1 MDRLLKF
8 LCRLLLLAVCVFV
21 GHAHAVIPKVSYWET
36 KGSLVG
42 YANTYAA
49 TGSNWI
55 TSCDAWLAAWP
66 DSRTRVAKVEAYQT
80 YCNFRVTSNTSGS
93 VIFDNA
99 AVPTQ
104 EIKNACPANSTA
116 VTGGCQCN
124 SGYAENA
131 GQTACQINQANCT
144 AGQTISGG
152 YFDAGS
158 EIAKGPPY
166 IVCSKGCAAAFD
178 GEFPAGSALV
188 QGKKHY
194 FAKGSYATNGSKCD
208 SGGGPGVPTGDGN
221 APSPNDAVP
230 PDSCAPGEAAGV
242 VNGKPVCAPDMS
254 QPGDGTKP
262 PATPDPP
269 KSDDKKTSET
279 TSETT
284 TNADGSK
291 TTTTTTTTKNVD
303 GTSTTTKTVRTT
315 NPDGTLRSES
325 TTTTGSGVT
334 KEAEKEGDKKAE
346 KCEKNSSDTGC
357 GGDPTKVDGSK
368 LYTKGERT
376 FKGVLVAGK
385 DAMLASPAG
394 AAVAGFFNVAGGG
407 SCPTSEGSF
416 PLFDRTVSFSFDAFC
431 TTMAERVM
439 LAIKGV
445 LMLLATIW
453 AFRSAIE

>member
-1 MDRLLKF
+1 
-8 LCRLLLLAVCVFV
+8 
-21 GHAHAVIPKVSYWET
+21 
-36 KGSLVG
+36 
-42 YANTYAA
+42 
-49 TGSNWI
+49 
-55 TSCDAWLAAWP
+55 
-66 DSRTRVAKVEAYQT
+66 
-80 YCNFRVTSNTSGS
+80 
-93 VIFDNA
+93 
-99 AVPTQ
+99 
-104 EIKNACPANSTA
+104 
-116 VTGGCQCN
+116 
-124 SGYAENA
+124 
-131 GQTACQINQANCT
+131 
-144 AGQTISGG
+144 
-152 YFDAGS
+152 
-158 EIAKGPPY
+158 
-166 IVCSKGCAAAFD
+166 
-178 GEFPAGSALV
+178 
-188 QGKKHY
+188 
-194 FAKGSYATNGSKCD
+194 
-208 SGGGPGVPTGDGN
+208 
-221 APSPNDAVP
+221 
-230 PDSCAPGEAAGV
+230 
-242 VNGKPVCAPDMS
+242 MS